1 MTPSEAWNARHTD
14 SRAALLAMLEICH
27 AHAQNQAASTTP
39 EGRAAMIA
47 MNAARTARAIIE
59 TTEEPTPCD

>member
-27 AHAQNQAASTTP
+27 AHAQNQAINTTP
-39 EGRAAMIA
+39 AGRAAMKA
-47 MNAARTARAIIE
+47 MNAARVAIAIIE
-59 TTEEPTPCD
+59 TTEEPTT